1 MVIHIHNR
9 QRTITIDTPRLKQH
23 LQQVLEYL
31 SCGDAELSVVF
42 ANDQFLRELNRTY
55 RQKDRPTN
63 VLAFPQSPT
72 PSANDLPSLLGDVV
86 VSLPTAAR
94 EARESDQPVEAHVLY
109 LVLHGILHLLGY
121 DHEHSP
127 ADQQRME
134 ALEQTVLT
142 FLRSN
147 NHD

>member
-9 QRTITIDTPRLKQH
+9 QRTITIDIPRLKKH

-31 SCGDAELSVVF
+31 SCGEAELSIVF
-42 ANDQFLRELNRTY
+42 ANDQFLRDLNRTY
-55 RQKDRPTN
+55 RHTDRPTN
-63 VLAFPQSPT
+63 VLAFPQLPMPHT
-72 PSANDLPSLLGDVV
+72 DDLPSLLGDVV

-121 DHEHSP
+121 EHEHSP
-127 ADQQRME
+127 ADRQRME

-142 FLRSN
+142 FVRSN
-147 NHD
+147 THD

>member
-9 QRTITIDTPRLKQH
+9 QRKITIDLPCLKQR

-31 SCGDAELSVVF
+31 SCADAELSVVL
-42 ANDQFLRELNRTY
+42 ANDQFLRQLNRTY

-63 VLAFPQSPT
+63 VLAFPQGPMPNAS
-72 PSANDLPSLLGDVV
+72 DLPLLLGDVV

-94 EARESDQPVEAHVLY
+94 EAREADQPIEAHVLY

-121 DHEHSP
+121 DHERS
-127 ADQQRME
+127 AAAQQRME

-142 FLRSN
+142 FMRSN
-147 NHD
+147 GHD

>member
-9 QRTITIDTPRLKQH
+9 QRTITIDTSRLTKR
-23 LQQVLEYL
+23 LQQVLDYL
-31 SCGDAELSVVF
+31 DCGNAELSIVL

-55 RQKDRPTN
+55 RDKDRPTN
-63 VLAFPQSPT
+63 VLAFPQLPMPT
-72 PSANDLPSLLGDVV
+72 MENVPSLLGDVV

-121 DHEHSP
+121 EHEHSP
-127 ADQQRME
+127 AERQRME